1 MSSGPLVGWWEV
13 LYHRISS
20 NIWYIRLMTSGWV
33 YGCMPS
39 WTLYSWLIESP
50 NNCGLP
56 SSSCAFQEP
65 ILCFRHQYLEMV
77 GSPPCEA
84 RPLQPPDRKK
94 RLIYLEL
101 AQLLLRKYPSQSTQR
116 SVQFLL
122 LLCRNTG
129 QQPLPRL
136 PWLERAARGDVEI
149 NVDLPSLARLAPVM
163 RFNARHRWKQLNNHT
178 FWGSG
183 ICENNCYDLSRS
195 LWTWCGIWA
204 APSIL
209 SECSFLAGRYSAHC
223 PRWHELSKRK
233 WKAWV
238 LSPGNWCKY
247 TSMVKQQTV
256 IKLLQ
261 YHLCLPSRFRDFLPI
276 WAVSPGKGM
285 EDVRRRRRR
294 CDMLCTLAHLFGPV
308 R

>member
-1 MSSGPLVGWWEV
+1 MQVLDPLMSSGPLVGWWEV

-122 LLCRNTG
+122 LLVGTQVSSHCHDYPVGKGCKGWCGNQCG
-129 QQPLPRL
+129 
-136 PWLERAARGDVEI
+136 
-149 NVDLPSLARLAPVM
+149 PSLA
-163 RFNARHRWKQLNNHT
+163 
-178 FWGSG
+178 G
-183 ICENNCYDLSRS
+183 
-195 LWTWCGIWA
+195 
-204 APSIL
+204 
-209 SECSFLAGRYSAHC
+209 
-223 PRWHELSKRK
+223 
-233 WKAWV
+233 
-238 LSPGNWCKY
+238 
-247 TSMVKQQTV
+247 
-256 IKLLQ
+256 
-261 YHLCLPSRFRDFLPI
+261 
-276 WAVSPGKGM
+276 
-285 EDVRRRRRR
+285 
-294 CDMLCTLAHLFGPV
+294 
-308 R
+308 

>member
-1 MSSGPLVGWWEV
+1 
-13 LYHRISS
+13 
-20 NIWYIRLMTSGWV
+20 MTSGWV

-163 RFNARHRWKQLNNHT
+163 RFNARHRWKTAEQSHHT

-183 ICENNCYDLSRS
+183 ICENNCYDL
-195 LWTWCGIWA
+195 LEVYEHDVEFGQHHQFWVNA
-204 APSIL
+204 AFWRADTLPTV
-209 SECSFLAGRYSAHC
+209 LAGMSSPSESGRPGCWAREIDVNI
-223 PRWHELSKRK
+223 P
-233 WKAWV
+233 AW
-238 LSPGNWCKY
+238 SNNK
-247 TSMVKQQTV
+247 
-256 IKLLQ
+256 
-261 YHLCLPSRFRDFLPI
+261 PS
-276 WAVSPGKGM
+276 
-285 EDVRRRRRR
+285 
-294 CDMLCTLAHLFGPV
+294 
-308 R
+308 

>member
-122 LLCRNTG
+122 LLVGTQVSSHCHDYPGWKGLQGVMWKSMWTF
-129 QQPLPRL
+129 PR
-136 PWLERAARGDVEI
+136 WLDLRQWSALMHGIGENSWTITPFGVQAYARTIVMTCLEVYEHDVE
-149 NVDLPSLARLAPVM
+149 
-163 RFNARHRWKQLNNHT
+163 
-178 FWGSG
+178 
-183 ICENNCYDLSRS
+183 
-195 LWTWCGIWA
+195 
-204 APSIL
+204 
-209 SECSFLAGRYSAHC
+209 
-223 PRWHELSKRK
+223 
-233 WKAWV
+233 
-238 LSPGNWCKY
+238 
-247 TSMVKQQTV
+247 
-256 IKLLQ
+256 
-261 YHLCLPSRFRDFLPI
+261 
-276 WAVSPGKGM
+276 
-285 EDVRRRRRR
+285 
-294 CDMLCTLAHLFGPV
+294 FGQHHQF
-308 R
+308 

>member
-13 LYHRISS
+13 LCHRISS

-163 RFNARHRWKQLNNHT
+163 RFNARHRWKTAEQSHLLGFRHMREQLLWLVSKFMNMMWNL
-178 FWGSG
+178 GSTINFKWMQLFG
-183 ICENNCYDLSRS
+183 GPILCPLSS
-195 LWTWCGIWA
+195 LAWA
-204 APSIL
+204 
-209 SECSFLAGRYSAHC
+209 
-223 PRWHELSKRK
+223 
-233 WKAWV
+233 
-238 LSPGNWCKY
+238 
-247 TSMVKQQTV
+247 
-256 IKLLQ
+256 LQ
-261 YHLCLPSRFRDFLPI
+261 AKVEGLG
-276 WAVSPGKGM
+276 AEPGKLM
-285 EDVRRRRRR
+285 
-294 CDMLCTLAHLFGPV
+294 
-308 R
+308 

>member
-1 MSSGPLVGWWEV
+1 MDVCQAGPSILD
-13 LYHRISS
+13 
-20 NIWYIRLMTSGWV
+20 
-33 YGCMPS
+33 
-39 WTLYSWLIESP
+39 WLS
-50 NNCGLP
+50 
-56 SSSCAFQEP
+56 
-65 ILCFRHQYLEMV
+65 
-77 GSPPCEA
+77 
-84 RPLQPPDRKK
+84 LQ
-94 RLIYLEL
+94 II
-101 AQLLLRKYPSQSTQR
+101 
-116 SVQFLL
+116 VVFLL
-122 LLCRNTG
+122 PAALSRNQFFASDTSILKWSGAHLVKQGHCSLLTGRNVWFIWSSPSCSSENTQASPHRDLFNFFCYFVG
-129 QQPLPRL
+129 TQVSSHCHDYPGWKGLQGVMWKSMWTFPR
-136 PWLERAARGDVEI
+136 WL
-149 NVDLPSLARLAPVM
+149 DLRQWCALM
-163 RFNARHRWKQLNNHT
+163 HGIGEKQLNNHT

-183 ICENNCYDLSRS
+183 ICENNCYDLSWS

-233 WKAWV
+233 CKAWV

-256 IKLLQ
+256 IELLQ
-261 YHLCLPSRFRDFLPI
+261 YHLCLPSKFRDFLPI